1 MGKMMLLILRV
12 GSVVTI
18 IEDDSREKI
27 VCDETKFILGL
38 KGLVRFVQKALQMRL
53 RDPMRHLQTI

>member
-12 GSVVTI
+12 GSVITI

-38 KGLVRFVQKALQMRL
+38 GLVHFVQKALQMRL

>member
-18 IEDDSREKI
+18 MEDDSREKNRLRRNEI
-27 VCDETKFILGL
+27 HLGL
-38 KGLVRFVQKALQMRL
+38 KTKRLGALCAKST
-53 RDPMRHLQTI
+53 PNET